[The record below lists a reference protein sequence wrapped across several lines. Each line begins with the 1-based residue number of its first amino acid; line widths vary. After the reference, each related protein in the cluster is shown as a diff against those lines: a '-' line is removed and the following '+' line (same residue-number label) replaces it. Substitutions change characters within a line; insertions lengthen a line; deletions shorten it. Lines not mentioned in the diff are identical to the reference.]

1 MIINYKKSK
10 YVTEEF
16 EIEIEDIYNCF
27 LQGNSENKN
36 ITEYLGIYTT
46 NEYLIIIKIEEYSN
60 IKLENWSNKNLYTE
74 NDIKIF
80 LKGHKEVKV
89 ITKEIFKNKLKEILK
104 ILEE

>member
-36 ITEYLGIYTT
+36 ITDIDSKVEAIGM
-46 NEYLIIIKIEEYSN
+46 KKFRN
-60 IKLENWSNKNLYTE
+60 IKES
-74 NDIKIF
+74 
-80 LKGHKEVKV
+80 KERCKR
-89 ITKEIFKNKLKEILK
+89 EIISY
-104 ILEE
+104 ICRI